1 MGRVDLEYLMVKGK
15 KLLKLVVIMRYKCTG
30 AGIFCGTSTFIS
42 LVLNVLFEIC
52 VLYGGLSDK

>member
-1 MGRVDLEYLMVKGK
+1 MVKGK

-52 VLYGGLSDK
+52 VLYGGLSDE